1 MSQRDR
7 KPTCTVPTLVK
18 FTPEYFFRD
27 SAGMGLEQERLEECY
42 SLSLIIYV
50 NPTSED
56 MKPHREEEE
65 WKPSHVVHYLNSHL
79 NIFCPRRIFL
89 WWP

>member
-1 MSQRDR
+1 MGYHLERP
-7 KPTCTVPTLVK
+7 KPSHAVRILVK
-18 FTPEYFFRD
+18 FKPEYFFL
-27 SAGMGLEQERLEECY
+27 GLEQERLEECY
-42 SLSLIIYV
+42 SLSLMIYV

-56 MKPHREEEE
+56 RKPHREEEE

-79 NIFCPRRIFL
+79 NISCPRCIFL